1 MRCINIRYCCRR
13 KQLLSSARGT
23 QQHNSRQVAD
33 QREAASLQRYNC
45 GCIEGL
51 DQTGNS
57 CSNKACHTNSEFP
70 DLINVCGCYCIP
82 CLIAPSECYVNDR
95 LGCMHVVESG
105 DTSCKLQSTAHF

>member
-1 MRCINIRYCCRR
+1 MIILANIFVGGACHAQYHLVGYCCRR
-13 KQLLSSARGT
+13 EQLLSSARGT

-70 DLINVCGCYCIP
+70 DLY
-82 CLIAPSECYVNDR
+82 
-95 LGCMHVVESG
+95 
-105 DTSCKLQSTAHF
+105 